1 MITRVLIGLL
11 IIVLL
16 LGFSLFMIPVD
27 SLLKR
32 AAGSSGL
39 TYSLVEGSLFKGR
52 INDISYKRSI
62 DSAPLN
68 IGDCNYK
75 GSPLLTG
82 FKVAF
87 NTDDNV
93 TEGAIKI
100 NLFNGNLH
108 IEDFTTEAPYRTN
121 GLGLLGVKVHIDQM
135 TIKNGVCNSIEGKL
149 SLSNDSFDETVSGN
163 IRCLEESV
171 YEVELL
177 DSKNNEMGLMI
188 YRPGFIDLEIET
200 AILKS
205 DVSVFLG
212 NRMGFTI
219 PL

>member
-16 LGFSLFMIPVD
+16 LGLSLVMIPVD

-39 TYSLVEGSLFKGR
+39 AYSLAEGNLFKGR

-68 IGDCNYK
+68 MGDYNYE

-82 FKVAF
+82 FKIAF
-87 NTDDNV
+87 NADDSS
-93 TEGAIKI
+93 TQGTIKI
-100 NLFNGNLH
+100 NLFNGNYH
-108 IEDFTTEAPYRTN
+108 IEDFTTEAPYTTN
-121 GLGLLGVKVHIDQM
+121 GLGVLDVKVHIDQM
-135 TIKNGVCNSIEGKL
+135 TIKNGICNSIEGKL

-163 IRCLEESV
+163 VHCLEDSV
-171 YEVELL
+171 YKVELL

-205 DVSVFLG
+205 DVSIFLG

>member
-1 MITRVLIGLL
+1 MECVI
-11 IIVLL
+11 
-16 LGFSLFMIPVD
+16 
-27 SLLKR
+27 LLK
-32 AAGSSGL
+32 
-39 TYSLVEGSLFKGR
+39 E
-52 INDISYKRSI
+52 
-62 DSAPLN
+62 
-68 IGDCNYK
+68 NY
-75 GSPLLTG
+75 L
-82 FKVAF
+82 
-87 NTDDNV
+87 
-93 TEGAIKI
+93 
-100 NLFNGNLH
+100 
-108 IEDFTTEAPYRTN
+108 Y
-121 GLGLLGVKVHIDQM
+121 QM
-135 TIKNGVCNSIEGKL
+135 IH
-149 SLSNDSFDETVSGN
+149 FDETVSGN

>member
-1 MITRVLIGLL
+1 
-11 IIVLL
+11 
-16 LGFSLFMIPVD
+16 
-27 SLLKR
+27 
-32 AAGSSGL
+32 
-39 TYSLVEGSLFKGR
+39 
-52 INDISYKRSI
+52 
-62 DSAPLN
+62 
-68 IGDCNYK
+68 
-75 GSPLLTG
+75 
-82 FKVAF
+82 
-87 NTDDNV
+87 
-93 TEGAIKI
+93 
-100 NLFNGNLH
+100 
-108 IEDFTTEAPYRTN
+108 
-121 GLGLLGVKVHIDQM
+121 M

>member
-1 MITRVLIGLL
+1 
-11 IIVLL
+11 
-16 LGFSLFMIPVD
+16 MIPVD

-39 TYSLVEGSLFKGR
+39 TYSLVEGSIFKGR

-68 IGDCNYK
+68 IGDYNYK

-100 NLFNGNLH
+100 N
-108 IEDFTTEAPYRTN
+108 
-121 GLGLLGVKVHIDQM
+121 
-135 TIKNGVCNSIEGKL
+135 
-149 SLSNDSFDETVSGN
+149 
-163 IRCLEESV
+163 
-171 YEVELL
+171 
-177 DSKNNEMGLMI
+177 
-188 YRPGFIDLEIET
+188 
-200 AILKS
+200 
-205 DVSVFLG
+205 
-212 NRMGFTI
+212 
-219 PL
+219 

>member
-1 MITRVLIGLL
+1 MIIRVLIGLL

-68 IGDCNYK
+68 IGDYNYK

-87 NTDDNV
+87 NTDDNF

-121 GLGLLGVKVHIDQM
+121 GLGLLGVKIHIDQM

>member
-1 MITRVLIGLL
+1 MN
-11 IIVLL
+11 
-16 LGFSLFMIPVD
+16 
-27 SLLKR
+27 
-32 AAGSSGL
+32 
-39 TYSLVEGSLFKGR
+39 
-52 INDISYKRSI
+52 INDISYKSSI

-68 IGDCNYK
+68 IGDYNYK

-87 NTDDNV
+87 NADDSS
-93 TEGAIKI
+93 TEGTIKI
-100 NLFNGNLH
+100 NLFNGNYH
-108 IEDFTTEAPYRTN
+108 IEDFTTEAPYTTN
-121 GLGLLGVKVHIDQM
+121 GLGVLDVKVHIDQM
-135 TIKNGVCNSIEGKL
+135 TIKNGICNSIEGKL

-163 IRCLEESV
+163 VHCLEDGV
-171 YEVELL
+171 YKVELL

-205 DVSVFLG
+205 DVSIFLG